1 MCQVAH
7 PEAQLLLWLLG
18 SALQPSAVTQV
29 CTSCRTQLL
38 WPINRPEL
46 QLCNQDTGTTPL
58 HAVLESS
65 ISVQST

>member
-38 WPINRPEL
+38 WPINRL
-46 QLCNQDTGTTPL
+46 QLCTQDTGTTPL
-58 HAVLESS
+58 HAVLELS